1 MNDTV
6 IQTDTDWL
14 LVSIDGEDAEF
25 AMAKP
30 GPEPALTHNRRY
42 KTRDYAT
49 AIDMFQHYAQDAD
62 IVLNGL
68 TCGLVVSGAVL
79 ADSVRIARCPW
90 ILSRSGLGYVLG
102 RPPVTVN
109 DSAVKSWA
117 NIGHSPRTHRSLSSA
132 QTPDF
137 NKPGRWA
144 TVMMN
149 GGLGASAL
157 IRSQGGRPVLVDTEI
172 GHVGF
177 APHNKQEQ
185 ALAEILQGYRGGT
198 SWEMALHAHEDTALW
213 SRASLSTD
221 PRDIAAMRAAMLG
234 SFAGDVVLAM
244 GSWDGLF
251 LHCAPRTL
259 ENETLV
265 QAFNSRFEE
274 KTAYKTQVRATPRW
288 IVTMPEA
295 NLQGAAFMLWQQTG
309 ENAHNGGEMAHG

>member
-1 MNDTV
+1 MNEPV
-6 IQTDTDWL
+6 IQTDADWL
-14 LVSIDGEDAEF
+14 LVGIDGEDAEF

-30 GPEPALTHNRRY
+30 GPSPALTHKRQY

-49 AIDMFQHYAQDAD
+49 AIDMFQHYASDAD

-102 RPPVTVN
+102 KPPVTVN

-117 NIGHSPRTHRSLSSA
+117 NIGHNSRTHRSLSSS
-132 QTPDF
+132 QMPDF
-137 NKPGRWA
+137 NKAGRWA
-144 TVMMN
+144 TVTLKE
-149 GGLGASAL
+149 GLGASAL
-157 IRSQGGRPVLVDTEI
+157 IRSEGGRPVLVDTEI

-213 SRASLSTD
+213 SRAELSTD
-221 PRDIAAMRAAMLG
+221 AREIATMRAAMLG

-251 LHCAPRTL
+251 LHCPPRVL
-259 ENETLV
+259 ESDALV
-265 QAFNSRFEE
+265 QTFNTRFEE
-274 KTAYKTQVRATPRW
+274 KTAYKIQIRATPRW
-288 IVTMPEA
+288 IVNMPDA
-295 NLQGAAFMLWQQTG
+295 NLQGAAFMLWQLTG
-309 ENAHNGGEMAHG
+309 ENGQDGGKPAHG